1 MTNSP
6 KATLLFHG
14 SMFLFILLLLAA
26 SPALH
31 AGEFNVTPVRLDL
44 DQNAR
49 TGSITVGNEDPEKP
63 IQLQMRL
70 FSWVQD
76 ETGADKLEESND
88 LAYFPRMMNIPPKE
102 QRLLRAGIK
111 QTPSDK
117 ELAYRLFIEEIPDAT
132 RNKQSGPSIAVA
144 IRFGVPVF
152 VKASQ
157 EVMDG
162 QIEYARL
169 SKGKLQVKVANHGN
183 THFRIEKIQAL
194 MLDAPA
200 SEVGGWYL
208 LPGSAKEYTLNIPP
222 ETCKKASKLEILVK
236 ADRLNLN
243 QVLPIDKNSCS

>member
-1 MTNSP
+1 MTNLS
-6 KATLLFHG
+6 KVISLLLGKIFP
-14 SMFLFILLLLAA
+14 FILLLLTATQT
-26 SPALH
+26 SH

-49 TGSITVGNEDPEKP
+49 TGAITVGNEDSERP

-70 FSWVQD
+70 FSWEQD
-76 ETGADKLEESND
+76 ETGADKLLESND

-111 QTPSDK
+111 QAPSEK
-117 ELAYRLFIEEIPDAT
+117 ERAYRLFIEEIPDAT
-132 RNKQSGPSIAVA
+132 RNKQSGPSISVS

-157 EVMDG
+157 EIMDG

-194 MLDAPA
+194 VPDAPNI
-200 SEVGGWYL
+200 EVSGWYL
-208 LPGSAKEYTLNIPP
+208 LPGSAKEYTLNLPP
-222 ETCKKASKLEILVK
+222 ESCKKANKLEIQVK
-236 ADRLNLN
+236 ADRLDLN